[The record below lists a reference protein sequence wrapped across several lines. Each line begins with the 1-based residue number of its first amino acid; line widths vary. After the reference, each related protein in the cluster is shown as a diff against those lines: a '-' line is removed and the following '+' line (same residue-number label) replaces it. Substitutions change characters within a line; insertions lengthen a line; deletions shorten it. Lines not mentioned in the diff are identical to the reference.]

1 MLSSNEDVN
10 SIFRDLGKNLA
21 NSIQIFVIG
30 GAAMQYYN
38 LKDATKDIDIVCI
51 SDEERTTLIE
61 SALKSG
67 FEMAL
72 PEERHK
78 KLDGLGRIAV
88 KGPHTVDIFAGTI
101 SGSYKLTSEMRKRA
115 LPTELFDLLEAKYT
129 SVEDIFIMKL
139 IASRKNDIEDCA
151 KIIMSG
157 LDFDIVYEEIR
168 SQFKGKESND
178 DGIWITY
185 IDQSIGELNERY
197 NIDVP
202 IADQISELSNEWY
215 KGFEER
221 LH

>member
-10 SIFRDLGKNLA
+10 SIFHDLGKNLA
-21 NSIQIFVIG
+21 NLIQVFVIG

-51 SDEERTTLIE
+51 SHEERKTLIE

-67 FEMAL
+67 FEMVL
-72 PEERHK
+72 PEKRHQ

-88 KGPHTVDIFAGTI
+88 KGPHTVDIFARTI
-101 SGSYKLTSEMRKRA
+101 TGSYKLTSEMRKRA
-115 LPTELFDLLEAKYT
+115 LPTELFGLLEAKYT

-157 LDFDIVYEEIR
+157 LNFDIVYEEIR
-168 SQFKGKESND
+168 SQFKGNESNNN
-178 DGIWITY
+178 GIWITY
-185 IDQSIGELNERY
+185 IDESIGELDERY
-197 NIDVP
+197 HIDVP
-202 IADQISELSNEWY
+202 IADQISKLSNEY
-215 KGFEER
+215 YEGLEESQ
-221 LH
+221 H